1 MNDII
6 RYKGLYGEQQLPF
19 VTDFIH
25 MEPLEER
32 SRVYSWEIQE
42 HFHTDLVQLF
52 IIESGNGVLYSEGE
66 KMILQAPCVV
76 TVPANVL
83 HGFHF
88 EPQITGDVITL
99 SISFFETLLKDRPQ
113 IKKES
118 KRLSNFTFEAHSE
131 IVDEILYLKSKIQ
144 EELVIEA
151 SEKLLAITIYFE
163 LLYLQLYREKF
174 RTTANA
180 LISNNRNLAYYQQ
193 FQDLIRQNSKD
204 LPSIKKFAKAI
215 GITQTHLNR
224 VCQTVAEKSALKVVQ
239 DYTLNE
245 AKKYLL
251 NTSYSISEVA
261 YFLNFNDPAY
271 FNRLFKKRVGVTP
284 GEFRKG

>member
-1 MNDII
+1 MNDIL

-52 IIESGNGVLYSEGE
+52 IIESGKGELYSEGE

-118 KRLSNFTFEAHSE
+118 KHLSNFTFEAHSE
-131 IVDEILYLKSKIQ
+131 VVDEILYLKSKIQ
-144 EELVIEA
+144 EELLIEA

-204 LPSIKKFAKAI
+204 LPSIKKFAKTI

>member
-1 MNDII
+1 MNDIL

-25 MEPLEER
+25 IEPLEER

-52 IIESGNGVLYSEGE
+52 IIESGKGELYSEGE

-113 IKKES
+113 IKNES

-131 IVDEILYLKSKIQ
+131 IVDEILYLKSKIE
-144 EELVIEA
+144 EELLIEA